1 MSRTLYKELK
11 SNDFHYMCILCV
23 RSLVRLHTNV
33 NNSLGRLAPFIFNE
47 WLFHNAHTI
56 DLQKTLSGQDR
67 EVFNLDVSKLD
78 WEGYFTH
85 MVQGV
90 RQYLNNEHPRTLP
103 AARRKDFM

>member
-1 MSRTLYKELK
+1 M
-11 SNDFHYMCILCV
+11 
-23 RSLVRLHTNV
+23 HTNV

-67 EVFNLDVSKLD
+67 EVFNLDVSNLE
-78 WEGYFTH
+78 WEGYFAQ
-85 MVQGV
+85 MIQGV